1 MEGTSQIDELDFD
14 SWAQVSDKSEEES
27 KHNES
32 RFGFTDDDIEY
43 ETSEQIQ
50 AHSYER
56 TFVVQGPV
64 VKVYKRGDDSVNYDM
79 SFPVLKNEN
88 DESIINPS
96 SLILHNGESQMI
108 FTDKNDSSQIFNF
121 DLEAGKIVE
130 QYQADKS
137 ANTS

>member
-1 MEGTSQIDELDFD
+1 
-14 SWAQVSDKSEEES
+14 
-27 KHNES
+27 
-32 RFGFTDDDIEY
+32 
-43 ETSEQIQ
+43 
-50 AHSYER
+50 
-56 TFVVQGPV
+56 VVQGPV

-88 DESIINPS
+88 DQSIINPS
-96 SLILHNGESQMI
+96 SLILHNGESQLI